1 MKRYVKFYPS
11 ILKSIRKQM
20 ENSYAEEYSTL
31 NYILYRLYKKDN
43 NVIEV
48 NIINELKKIAY
59 FNVDD
64 EIYCYLDKESD
75 IIEAVRVR
83 GIMFEILKSKINSS
97 KTRKAWY
104 LLKNT
109 QNNIIMKT
117 TLNRIEFLTG
127 IPLEKYIIDTV
138 IAPVG
143 TVNSAILIDKKEVK
157 DNIYKVARY
166 LSNKHNYGYKID
178 YETSTLT
185 VETTQRTLTFTWDR
199 GVILLN
205 GKLIAN
211 LLDNTK
217 RIGEYIVFEF
227 RKRMLDYSEVNNYA
241 KKTR

>member
-97 KTRKAWY
+97 KTRKVWY

-157 DNIYKVARY
+157 DNIHKVARY

-178 YETSTLT
+178 YETSILT

>member
-43 NVIEV
+43 NVIEA

-157 DNIYKVARY
+157 DNIHKVARY

-217 RIGEYIVFEF
+217 RIGEHIVFEF